1 MSLDDQLRWDLKHSE
16 SRHMPPPSRF
26 LREII
31 EGGYWDIPRGQAL
44 DVACGKGANALYLAE
59 HGFEVLAMEISPAAL
74 SEARRHADERNLKI
88 SWEQA
93 DLEHAQLPLSQFD
106 LVVDINYLQ
115 RSLIAQIK
123 TALKTG
129 GHVVF
134 ETFLLDQ
141 QTIGHPNNPDYLLA
155 HNELLAHFHDF
166 RILHYREGKFFEG
179 AEASFRAGLLAQKI
193 Q

>member
-1 MSLDDQLRWDLKHSE
+1 M
-16 SRHMPPPSRF
+16 RF
-26 LREII
+26 
-31 EGGYWDIPRGQAL
+31 
-44 DVACGKGANALYLAE
+44 YLAE
-59 HGFEVLAMEISPAAL
+59 HGFEVVAMDISPAAL
-74 SEARRHADERNLKI
+74 REAHRHADEKNLKI
-88 SWEQA
+88 SWEQV

-115 RSLIAQIK
+115 RSLIAKLK

-141 QTIGHPNNPDYLLA
+141 RTIGHPNNPDYLLA

-166 RILHYREGKFFEG
+166 RILYYREGKSFEG